1 MNWLLSPLTWLIEWF
16 QTVTGSYA
24 AAIVLFT
31 LAVKL
36 CLTPLDFKQRN
47 SMRRMN
53 ALQPQIEKIN
63 ERYAND
69 PDKRAQKTMALYKKE
84 KCSPFAS
91 CLPMLIQLP
100 ILFAMVSVM
109 NRLAYDGIMRMFLDA
124 YESGTVQLENF
135 LWVHNIFQ
143 PDNFS
148 AAVLPSLEEILP
160 QLQRYS
166 SKIITPESL
175 ALFEANYTQVIQP
188 TLDAFAGYANGWGFL
203 PVLSGALQFLQTK
216 LMPSAPA
223 ADPKTSQNTKMMNYM
238 FPIMSVIFCWSF
250 NAAFALY
257 WVASSLLGIAQN
269 LLINY
274 YFKRKDAKEAE
285 GVLIS

>member
-1 MNWLLSPLTWLIEWF
+1 MNWLLSPLTWLIEYF
-16 QTVTGSYA
+16 QSVTGSYA

-31 LAVKL
+31 LAVKI
-36 CLTPLDFKQRN
+36 CLTPLDYKQRN

-53 ALQPQIEKIN
+53 KLQPEIEKIN
-63 ERYAND
+63 ARYAND

-124 YESGTVQLENF
+124 YETGTLQLESF

-143 PDNFS
+143 PDNIS
-148 AAVLPSLEEILP
+148 AQVLPSLEEILP

-166 SKIITPESL
+166 SDIINEETL
-175 ALFEANYTQVIQP
+175 ALFEANYMSVIQP
-188 TLDAFAGYANGWGFL
+188 TLDQFSGYANGWAIL
-203 PVLSGALQFLQTK
+203 PILSGALQFLQTK
-216 LMPSAPA
+216 LMPAAPA
-223 ADPKTSQNTKMMNYM
+223 ADEKAKQNSKMMNYM
-238 FPIMSVIFCWSF
+238 FPIMSFFFCLSF

-269 LLINY
+269 LVMNQ
-274 YFKRKDAKEAE
+274 YFKYLDAKESK

>member
-1 MNWLLSPLTWLIEWF
+1 MNWLLSPLTWLIKYF
-16 QTVTGSYA
+16 QSVTGSYA

-31 LAVKL
+31 LAVKI
-36 CLTPLDFKQRN
+36 CLTPLDYKQRN

-53 ALQPQIEKIN
+53 KLQPEIEKIN
-63 ERYAND
+63 ARYAND

-124 YESGTVQLENF
+124 YETGTLNLENF
-135 LWVHNIFQ
+135 LWVRNIFQ
-143 PDNFS
+143 PDNIS
-148 AAVLPSLEEILP
+148 VQVLPSLEEILP

-166 SKIITPESL
+166 SDIINEETL
-175 ALFEANYTQVIQP
+175 ALFEANYASVIQP
-188 TLDAFAGYANGWGFL
+188 TLDQFSGYANGWGIL
-203 PVLSGALQFLQTK
+203 PILSGALQFLQTK
-216 LMPSAPA
+216 LMPTAPA
-223 ADPKTSQNTKMMNYM
+223 ADEKSKQNTKMMNYM
-238 FPIMSVIFCWSF
+238 FPIMSVLFCWSF

-269 LLINY
+269 LIMNQ
-274 YFKRKDAKEAE
+274 YFKHLDAKESK